1 MHQYW
6 KQNRRQIL
14 MTITHLNSF
23 HLRAVRKE
31 TKVSDLSLDNIFS
44 KLILVL
50 WISLIE
56 VEYNIL
62 ISENDYFTK
71 KYCNKVNLT
80 KKTLVEK
87 WILLLDYF
95 FREQY
100 FKNQDR
106 ALNITTLGHTAYYR
120 YDTLKRIILNDLN
133 LFVELRN
140 KIAHGQWA
148 VALNCDLLQKN
159 QTLTTHIWKL
169 TKKEMMLIKSLH
181 KNLPPIL
188 KLLIQTKKIFERDY
202 DKYVNRMI
210 KANNDADLKYNWI
223 KR

>member
-1 MHQYW
+1 
-6 KQNRRQIL
+6 
-14 MTITHLNSF
+14 MTITHLNRF

-50 WISLIE
+50 WVSLIE

-62 ISENDYFTK
+62 ISENEHFTK
-71 KYCNKVNLT
+71 KYCDNTNYS

-87 WILLLDYF
+87 WELLLDF
-95 FREQY
+95 FFKEQY
-100 FKNQDR
+100 FKNQER
-106 ALNITTLGHTAYYR
+106 ELNITNLGHTVFYR
-120 YDTLKRIILNDLN
+120 YDTLKKIIQNDLN

-159 QTLTTHIWKL
+159 QTLTTHIWTL
-169 TKKEMMLIKSLH
+169 TKKEMMLVKSLH
-181 KNLPPIL
+181 KNLPPIF
-188 KLLIQTKKIFERDY
+188 KLLIQSKNIFERDY
-202 DKYVNRMI
+202 DKYINRMI
-210 KANNDADLKYNWI
+210 KAKKDADLKYNWI
-223 KR
+223 KRRR